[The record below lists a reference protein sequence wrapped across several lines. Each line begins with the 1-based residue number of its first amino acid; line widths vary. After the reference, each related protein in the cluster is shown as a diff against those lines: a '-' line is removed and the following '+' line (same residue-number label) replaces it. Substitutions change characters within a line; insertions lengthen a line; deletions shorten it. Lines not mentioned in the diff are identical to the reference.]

1 MTVSATPISAPEF
14 DADGVMKWER
24 VVPPYFWANANKLVV
39 ADRHLPDGTRQH
51 MVPGHVAAGAV
62 VDNAQIIGQLDAL
75 DAQYSRRIQIRSATP
90 VDSMNEG
97 GMLRAVDQ
105 QLSVHS
111 KR

>member
-1 MTVSATPISAPEF
+1 MITLPRGIQKLERKNKDGSTVIAF
-14 DADGVMKWER
+14 RVQMKR
-24 VVPPYFWANANKLVV
+24 K
-39 ADRHLPDGTRQH
+39 DI
-51 MVPGHVAAGAV
+51 V
-62 VDNAQIIGQLDAL
+62 VDQLFSSVDEAL
-75 DAQYSRRIQIRSATP
+75 NWRIQIRSATP